1 MINHNYN
8 RELRDTQN
16 FLKDVKYDIKNVK
29 HGRVVKIQY
38 FQNALNIS
46 DYQLKIYILYI
57 HIKVNINHML
67 NTNQKSTR
75 NKKNTNMTLKEFI
88 KLQGKKKKK
97 RRRQEQRRTTRT
109 LKQQYGNKQIPIN
122 NYFQEFLSWRSG

>member
-1 MINHNYN
+1 
-8 RELRDTQN
+8 
-16 FLKDVKYDIKNVK
+16 
-29 HGRVVKIQY
+29 
-38 FQNALNIS
+38 
-46 DYQLKIYILYI
+46 
-57 HIKVNINHML
+57 ML

-109 LKQQYGNKQIPIN
+109 LKQQYGNK
-122 NYFQEFLSWRSG
+122 